1 MDVFHDTRSSIMD
14 LRASAPPSTLFG
26 SLSASAFG
34 STGVQLQGIQ
44 PIASNPGMISNAT
57 FSNASPS
64 EFGMQTNKSI
74 VYHCS
79 AMLGDATVA
88 GHHHRQ
94 DAAAPY
100 SPGAILLS
108 WRSPRRLG
116 FDETGCPDRAR
127 RVMDLMDVNRVLREK
142 SDSFGSIQTA
152 EQLAHELNFV
162 GVLKASI
169 TDSAR
174 ERTLGT
180 SVINNVV
187 GQRASVVNVWGY
199 DVSEGMRAYLTIKRK
214 KMKKDGGN
222 VSVDAWHVAPY
233 AGTTLPV
240 EVLEY
245 VDDDTYVD
253 EIDGRTK
260 KKTKIGHA
268 IFVGTIMSPPTA
280 HADGCA
286 NLLDDPVRSKR
297 LACYAGGIEVCL
309 GV

>member
-1 MDVFHDTRSSIMD
+1 MNLSV
-14 LRASAPPSTLFG
+14 SAPPATLFG
-26 SLSASAFG
+26 SLSSSAFG

-44 PIASNPGMISNAT
+44 PIASNPGLIQNAT

-79 AMLGDATVA
+79 ALLGDGTISA
-88 GHHHRQ
+88 GRH
-94 DAAAPY
+94 AVAPY

-108 WRSPRRLG
+108 WRSARK
-116 FDETGCPDRAR
+116 FKIDEVGCPDRSR
-127 RVMDLMDVNRVLREK
+127 RVMDVMDINRVLREK
-142 SDSFGSIQTA
+142 SKEFTQITSA
-152 EQLAHELNFV
+152 RELVRELNFV
-162 GVLKASI
+162 GVLKASV

-199 DVSEGMRAYLTIKRK
+199 DVSEGMRAYLVIKK
-214 KMKKDGGN
+214 KKTKTDGGIP
-222 VSVDAWHVAPY
+222 VTAWHVTPY
-233 AGTTLPV
+233 AGTALPIDA
-240 EVLEY
+240 LEY

-253 EIDGRTK
+253 DAGVTK
-260 KKTKIGHA
+260 NKTKIGDA

-286 NLLDDPVRSKR
+286 NLLEDPVRSLR
-297 LACYAGGIEVCL
+297 LACYAGGVDVCL